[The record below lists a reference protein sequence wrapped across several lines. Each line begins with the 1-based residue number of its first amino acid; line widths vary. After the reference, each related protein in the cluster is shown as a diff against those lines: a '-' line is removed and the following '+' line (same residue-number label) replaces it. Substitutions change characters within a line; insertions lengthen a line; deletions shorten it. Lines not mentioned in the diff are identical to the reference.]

1 MKLKTEGREMS
12 MAKFAK
18 YKQLEQLKT
27 FSENNKHY
35 LNLSL
40 GEVIVTQTAN

>member
-1 MKLKTEGREMS
+1 MS

-27 FSENNKHY
+27 FSENNKRY
-35 LNLSL
+35 LNISI
-40 GEVIVTQTAN
+40 GTVITTQMPN